1 MITLDTSALFARLNR
16 RDPDHE
22 RVLREMAKESAPWI
36 VPAAVLGELGHL
48 ISRRGQMPALDA
60 FLQDIAAGAYQLDAG
75 TRDIARVRSLVQR
88 YADFPLG
95 LVDAIVIACAERNGG
110 RVATL
115 DQRHFGVV
123 AREGTI
129 TTVPKA

>member
-1 MITLDTSALFARLNR
+1 MAR
-16 RDPDHE
+16 E
-22 RVLREMAKESAPWI
+22 RGPWI

-48 ISRRGQMPALDA
+48 MAQRGRPLALDT
-60 FLQDIAAGAYQLDAG
+60 FLQNIETGTFVLDAG
-75 TRDIARVRSLVQR
+75 ISDVGRVRRLVQR
-88 YADFPLG
+88 YDDFPLG

-115 DQRHFGVV
+115 DQRHFSVV

-129 TTVPKA
+129 T